1 MTNLVLSGV
10 QPTGNLHLGNYLG
23 AIKQWVEIQNKFPS
37 LFCIVDL
44 HAITIQQN
52 PEELRKSSLEM
63 VAAYIACGI
72 DPKKSHIFLQSSVAA
87 HSELAWI
94 FSCFTPLGWLNRMT
108 QFKEKTE
115 KNIKTKLVFEE
126 NVSENEKLEIQKRI
140 KKIKFDERDVIP
152 SNAML
157 GLFSYPV
164 LMAADILLYKAT
176 HIPVGDDQ
184 KQHLE
189 LTRDIANSINTKA
202 GKIIFPEPEPLILS
216 QAKRVMS
223 LRDGTKKM
231 SKSDES
237 EFSRINLSDTEE
249 QIMDKFKR
257 AKSDALVGINFGDDA
272 NPRPEAT
279 NLLNIY
285 SSLAEINLEDAQ
297 RKFADANW
305 SAFKNALGELAVEKL
320 SPITKKFN
328 ELKQDETY
336 LLSVLKEGKIF
347 ANEIATKTL
356 KEMQDFVGFLRV

>member
-1 MTNLVLSGV
+1 MSNLVLSGV

-23 AIKQWVEIQNKFPS
+23 AIKQWVEIQNKYRS

-44 HAITIQQN
+44 HAITIEQN

-72 DPKKSHIFLQSSVAA
+72 DPKKSSIFLQSSVRQ

-94 FSCFTPLGWLNRMT
+94 FSCFTPLGWLKRMT
-108 QFKEKTE
+108 QFKDKAG
-115 KNIKTKLVFEE
+115 KH
-126 NVSENEKLEIQKRI
+126 Q
-140 KKIKFDERDVIP
+140 D
-152 SNAML
+152 NAML

-189 LTRDIANSINTKA
+189 LTRDIANSINVKA
-202 GKIIFPEPEPLILS
+202 GRQIFPEPEPLILS

-237 EFSRINLSDTEE
+237 DFSRINLSDNAE

-257 AKSDALVGINFGDDA
+257 AKSDAFSGINLGDEA
-272 NPRPEAT
+272 SPRPEAV

-285 SSLAEINLEDAQ
+285 SSLAEISLEDTI
-297 RKFADANW
+297 KMFENSNW
-305 SAFKNALGELAVEKL
+305 SNFKTALGEIAVDKL
-320 SPITKKFN
+320 SPINKKFN
-328 ELKQDETY
+328 ELKNDKTY
-336 LLSVLKEGKIF
+336 LMGILKEGQNI
-347 ANEIATKTL
+347 ASEIAEKTL
-356 KEMQDFVGFLRV
+356 QEMQEFVGFLRV